1 MDRAEYH
8 KVTAENAR
16 KGQLRHDVI
25 AEKYREMGF
34 DVKTWNI
41 SRCGIDLRA
50 VSPDKTEIDIFELT
64 NWAETT
70 NMMPDRIFS
79 MVNNLK
85 LEKEELQEK
94 YPHATI
100 RPIIIASYFVHLEP
114 YLDYLRKER
123 IYWEVEGELSEE

>member
-8 KVTAENAR
+8 DVTAAYAR
-16 KGQLRHDVI
+16 KGQLRHDAI
-25 AEKYREMGF
+25 AEKYRNIGW
-34 DVKTWNI
+34 DVKTWDI

-50 VSPDKTEIDIFELT
+50 ISPDKTEIDIFELT
-64 NWAETT
+64 NWAQTT

-85 LEKEELQEK
+85 LEKRELQKK

-100 RPIIIASYFVHLEP
+100 RPWIIVSYFNHLEP
-114 YLDYLRKER
+114 YLPYLRDEG
-123 IYWEVEGELSEE
+123 IYWEVEGELEE